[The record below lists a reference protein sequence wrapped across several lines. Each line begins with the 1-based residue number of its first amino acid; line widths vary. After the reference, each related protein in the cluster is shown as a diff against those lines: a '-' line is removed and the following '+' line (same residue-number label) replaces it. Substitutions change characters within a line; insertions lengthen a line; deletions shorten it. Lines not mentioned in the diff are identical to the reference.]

1 MFYDQCILIKNKTN
15 LSYYRKI
22 DYICVRFHIELHNQH
37 PPLSFSVALRM
48 GSSVSTRAG
57 EKKQN
62 WSVLQT
68 TRNGRS
74 WTPSH
79 GTSPQLLCSKYIS
92 VCFLTFFELF
102 LFIHYKDY
110 CLFILHSNVTESLNV
125 FPDIMLMLCDVTV

>member
-1 MFYDQCILIKNKTN
+1 MFYDQCIQIKNKRK

-22 DYICVRFHIELHNQH
+22 DYICVRFHIEFHSQH
-37 PPLSFSVALRM
+37 PFLSFSVALRM

-62 WSVLQT
+62 WSVLQM

-102 LFIHYKDY
+102 LLYIIKIIASLYYIQMLLIH
-110 CLFILHSNVTESLNV
+110 LSI
-125 FPDIMLMLCDVTV
+125 FPDIMLMLCDVAV